1 MLTFRLLFALYLFVA
16 GGLLVVVK
24 PLIVIPVATRRPVP
38 TPTVGS
44 GSRRL
49 HHLGTNDLSAKTCK
63 RHLPVTLRKQP
74 NPNVSLLRMSLIL
87 PKKIDNSMMSKT
99 TGTTTTRRNW
109 IDSIK
114 TGIVLLTT
122 QQLLL
127 HSQVASAKPD
137 CYTDCYKN
145 CIALAPKDN
154 VYCSE
159 SCTDYCLQDDREDG
173 LSGSISSEKG
183 EVGILGGSFGTG
195 TVVKGQDKPPVLG
208 KIPGLDFTS
217 ESGKKMIG
225 Y

>member
-1 MLTFRLLFALYLFVA
+1 MLHINNHMCFRRLLVLCYFVL
-16 GGLLVVVK
+16 GGFVVVH
-24 PLIVIPVATRRPVP
+24 PLVSIIPYVRTRPAASITWQRQLQL
-38 TPTVGS
+38 TM
-44 GSRRL
+44 RL
-49 HHLGTNDLSAKTCK
+49 QK
-63 RHLPVTLRKQP
+63 
-74 NPNVSLLRMSLIL
+74 NPSLLRMSKTL
-87 PKKIDNSMMSKT
+87 PIQDDISRMAT
-99 TGTTTTRRNW
+99 TGVTTRRNW
-109 IDSIK
+109 IDTIK
-114 TGIVLLTT
+114 TGVLLVTT
-122 QQLLL
+122 EQLLL

-159 SCTDYCLQDDREDG
+159 SCTDYCLQDDRQDG
-173 LSGSISSEKG
+173 LSGSVSSEKG

>member
-1 MLTFRLLFALYLFVA
+1 MRFGFIFAFYSYFFVFRVI
-16 GGLLVVVK
+16 LVVVH
-24 PLIVIPVATRRPVP
+24 PLLIPKTPRPQQAANI
-38 TPTVGS
+38 GS
-44 GSRRL
+44 GSRRG
-49 HHLGTNDLSAKTCK
+49 HSPYINDISSTGWK
-63 RHLPVTLRKQP
+63 RSLLVTLQQRQQKP
-74 NPNVSLLRMSLIL
+74 IVSLLRMSIALTSQSML
-87 PKKIDNSMMSKT
+87 PKAT
-99 TGTTTTRRNW
+99 AATTRRNW
-109 IDSIK
+109 IK
-114 TGIVLLTT
+114 NGVALFTT

-127 HSQVASAKPD
+127 NSQVASAKPD

-159 SCTDYCLQDDREDG
+159 SCTDYCLQDDRQDG
-173 LSGSISSEKG
+173 LSGSVSSDKG

-217 ESGKKMIG
+217 GYGKKMIG

>member
-1 MLTFRLLFALYLFVA
+1 MSVYFRLCFMWYFVVSR
-16 GGLLVVVK
+16 VVVVQ
-24 PLIVIPVATRRPVP
+24 PWIISLPQRQPQRPQQAATINRCNQLGHHPILNNVP
-38 TPTVGS
+38 SSASNKNLQVVSSQIDSTTVS
-44 GSRRL
+44 
-49 HHLGTNDLSAKTCK
+49 K
-63 RHLPVTLRKQP
+63 VT
-74 NPNVSLLRMSLIL
+74 SI
-87 PKKIDNSMMSKT
+87 
-99 TGTTTTRRNW
+99 TRRNW
-109 IDSIK
+109 IDAIK
-114 TGIVLLTT
+114 TGVLLLTA

-127 HSQVASAKPD
+127 NSQVVTAKPD

-154 VYCSE
+154 LYCSE
-159 SCTDYCLQDDREDG
+159 SCTDYCLQDDRQDG

-217 ESGKKMIG
+217 EAGKKMIG

>member
-1 MLTFRLLFALYLFVA
+1 MMSMSLQLLFVIFYFVT
-16 GGLLVVVK
+16 GGLLVVVQ
-24 PLIVIPVATRRPVP
+24 PLIVIPAQRAVTID
-38 TPTVGS
+38 S
-44 GSRRL
+44 GSRQVC
-49 HHLGTNDLSAKTCK
+49 TDVSATTLK
-63 RHLPVTLRKQP
+63 RQNLVSLRQ
-74 NPNVSLLRMSLIL
+74 NQQRPNVSLLRMSLTFHSQDEI
-87 PKKIDNSMMSKT
+87 SMPSKT
-99 TGTTTTRRNW
+99 TATFTRRKW
-109 IDSIK
+109 IDTIK
-114 TGIVLLTT
+114 TGVVLISS

-127 HSQVASAKPD
+127 HPKVVSAKPD

-154 VYCSE
+154 AYCSE
-159 SCTDYCLQDDREDG
+159 SCTDYCSQDDRQDG
-173 LSGSISSEKG
+173 LSGSVSSEKG

>member
-1 MLTFRLLFALYLFVA
+1 MNS
-16 GGLLVVVK
+16 K
-24 PLIVIPVATRRPVP
+24 ITRE
-38 TPTVGS
+38 
-44 GSRRL
+44 
-49 HHLGTNDLSAKTCK
+49 
-63 RHLPVTLRKQP
+63 
-74 NPNVSLLRMSLIL
+74 
-87 PKKIDNSMMSKT
+87 
-99 TGTTTTRRNW
+99 TTRRTW
-109 IDSIK
+109 IDTIK
-114 TGIVLLTT
+114 AGAILITT

-127 HSQVASAKPD
+127 QSQAVSAKPD

-159 SCTDYCLQDDREDG
+159 SCTDYCAQDDREDG

-208 KIPGLDFTS
+208 RIPGLDFTS

-225 Y
+225 YSK

>member
-1 MLTFRLLFALYLFVA
+1 MIFVHPL
-16 GGLLVVVK
+16 GVV
-24 PLIVIPVATRRPVP
+24 PLSRSTRHTAVD
-38 TPTVGS
+38 
-44 GSRRL
+44 GSRRF
-49 HHLGTNDLSAKTCK
+49 HHQHTRDASSCSSTEKSSMNS
-63 RHLPVTLRKQP
+63 
-74 NPNVSLLRMSLIL
+74 
-87 PKKIDNSMMSKT
+87 KIT
-99 TGTTTTRRNW
+99 RETTRRTW
-109 IDSIK
+109 IDTIK
-114 TGIVLLTT
+114 AGAILITT

-127 HSQVASAKPD
+127 QSQAVSAKPD

-159 SCTDYCLQDDREDG
+159 SCTDYCAQDDREDG

-208 KIPGLDFTS
+208 RIPGLDFTS

-225 Y
+225 YSK

>member
-1 MLTFRLLFALYLFVA
+1 MSMSLQLLFVIFYVVT
-16 GGLLVVVK
+16 GGLLVVVQ
-24 PLIVIPVATRRPVP
+24 PLIVIPAQRAATID
-38 TPTVGS
+38 S
-44 GSRRL
+44 GSRQVFTDVSSTTL
-49 HHLGTNDLSAKTCK
+49 K
-63 RHLPVTLRKQP
+63 RQNLVSLRQ
-74 NPNVSLLRMSLIL
+74 NHQQPNVSLLRMSLTFHSQDDISR
-87 PKKIDNSMMSKT
+87 PSKT
-99 TGTTTTRRNW
+99 ATATFTRRNW
-109 IDSIK
+109 MDTIK
-114 TGIVLLTT
+114 TGVVLISS

-127 HSQVASAKPD
+127 HPKVVSAKPD

-154 VYCSE
+154 AYCSE
-159 SCTDYCLQDDREDG
+159 SCTDYCSQDDRQDG
-173 LSGSISSEKG
+173 LSGSVSSEKG